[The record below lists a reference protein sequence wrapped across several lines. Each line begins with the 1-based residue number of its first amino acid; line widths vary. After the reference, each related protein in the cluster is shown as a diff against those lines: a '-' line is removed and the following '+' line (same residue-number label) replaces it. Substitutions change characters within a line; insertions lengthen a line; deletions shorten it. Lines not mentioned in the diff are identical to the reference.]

1 MSRKLLY
8 TLSGIYL
15 YIPLAIFLI
24 GWTYWW
30 IGMPLA
36 LAGAAVCLKLY
47 HSMEDG
53 NCRVRF
59 GSVTS
64 ECIIFGV
71 LLLWTLHAGI
81 GEFCWQNRGD
91 HLTRNASF
99 YTLVDMSWPAIKG
112 SEMFS
117 YYFGFWLPSAVMAKL
132 SGSMLIGRLTL
143 VIWATAGLWLAV
155 RLIFDMIGS
164 VKLRILLVFVFFSGI
179 DVIPFYLY
187 GHTIDKYIANDFFT
201 PQFGGYSPLAWW
213 TDHTAQPYWVYNQ
226 VIPAWLGTMLVV
238 GRTPGRTT
246 PLILSLMLISCPF
259 SSIGLL
265 PVAIYRWI
273 SSARHS
279 GSMMSRLKSLFG
291 WPLIVGALLAIPV
304 IALYLINTS
313 VGGVSLYPLDS
324 PLRLTK
330 AAGHILILMTF
341 EVLVFIPFIWKWVK
355 NDRLFQILLA
365 TSVGAL
371 FIRMGLNGMDFPSR
385 VAIPMILYLSVMVAR
400 FTCNWKAQNAVTKV
414 AFTCVALLALPG
426 PMCEVVRTSYKMCV
440 VPRNEWSYN
449 ELKSIFD
456 PSYFKNHFVAS
467 DAKWIFGPATSSQVT
482 PISAK
487 NSN

>member
-59 GSVTS
+59 DSVTS

-91 HLTRNASF
+91 HLWRNAAF
-99 YTLVDMSWPAIKG
+99 YTLVNMPWPVIKG
-112 SEMFS
+112 SDMFS

-132 SGSMLIGRLTL
+132 SGSMLIGRLIL

-259 SSIGLL
+259 PSIGLL
-265 PVAIYRWI
+265 PVAAYRWI
-273 SSARHS
+273 RSAMQS
-279 GSMMSRLKSLFG
+279 DTMTKRLKSLFG
-291 WPLIVGALLAIPV
+291 WPFIMSAMLAIPV
-304 IALYLINTS
+304 AALYLANTS
-313 VGGVSLYPLDS
+313 GSGASLYVIDS
-324 PLRLTK
+324 PVRLAKVT
-330 AAGHILILMTF
+330 GHILILLTF
-341 EVLVFIPFIWKWVK
+341 EVLIFFPFIWKWIQH
-355 NDRLFQILLA
+355 DRMFQILLA
-365 TSVGAL
+365 TSIAAL
-371 FIRMGLNGMDFPSR
+371 FVRIGVNGMDFPSR
-385 VAIPMILYLSVMVAR
+385 AAIPMILYLSVMVAR
-400 FTCNWKAQNAVTKV
+400 FTCEWQKRNTITKV
-414 AFTCVALLALPG
+414 AFICVTLMALPG
-426 PMCEVVRTSYKMCV
+426 PMCEVIRTSYKMCT

-449 ELKSIFD
+449 NLKSIFD
-456 PSYFKNHFVAS
+456 PSDCRDNFIAPAAN
-467 DAKWIFGPATSSQVT
+467 WTLGPNNQTTTITVT
-482 PISAK
+482 D
-487 NSN
+487 SN